1 MDSFP
6 NFESVHCSISSSVSS
21 CPTYRC
27 FRRQVMWS
35 GIPISLRIFQ
45 FVVIKTV
52 KSFSIVNEAK
62 VDVFL
67 ELPCFLHDPTNA
79 GNFISGSSAP
89 LKPTLYIWKFLV
101 HIVLK
106 SCQSALIQ
114 GPNIPGSYVTLFF
127 TALDSIFTTRHI
139 HS

>member
-1 MDSFP
+1 MYSFP
-6 NFESVHCSISSSVSS
+6 IWNQSGSNSFLLTCI
-21 CPTYRC
+21 
-27 FRRQVMWS
+27 QVTQETGKVVWYNHLFKN
-35 GIPISLRIFQ
+35 IPQ